1 MIPRLGLVLT
11 LFLAVAVAQ
20 GQEKKAAQPAQG
32 KAKKPAAAQ
41 KEKKPAPAAKEEK
54 PGWKK
59 FTSREG
65 GFSVLMPGT
74 PVARR
79 EAVQTPI
86 GPIAT
91 YFFSLEVQQGTNL
104 TVSFAEVPQGLL
116 GLEGVDDLLLT
127 MARDAAVKQV
137 DGKLLK
143 DEQVK
148 LNQRIPGREFQIDVG
163 LGAIL
168 RMRVFPVQNRIY
180 QIVAAGPKD
189 YATGKD
195 ADKFLD
201 SFTLGR

>member
-1 MIPRLGLVLT
+1 MIPRLGLILT
-11 LFLAVAVAQ
+11 LFLAVGVAQ
-20 GQEKKAAQPAQG
+20 GQEKKPAQG
-32 KAKKPAAAQ
+32 KAKKPAPAQ

-74 PVARR
+74 PVAKR
-79 EAVQTPI
+79 EAVPTPL

-143 DEQVK
+143 DEPVK

-163 LGAIL
+163 LGSIL
-168 RMRVFPVQNRIY
+168 RMRVFLVQNRVY

-201 SFTLGR
+201 SFTLMR

>member
-1 MIPRLGLVLT
+1 MTSHLRLVLA
-11 LFLAVAVAQ
+11 LFLAVGIAQ
-20 GQEKKAAQPAQG
+20 GQEKKPAPG
-32 KAKKPAAAQ
+32 KP
-41 KEKKPAPAAKEEK
+41 KKPAPARAKEKEK
-54 PGWKK
+54 DSDWKK

-65 GFSVLMPGT
+65 AFSVLMPGT
-74 PVARR
+74 PVAKR
-79 EAVQTPI
+79 EAVPTPI
-86 GPIAT
+86 GQVVT
-91 YFFSLEVQQGTNL
+91 HFFSLEVQQGTNL

-143 DEQVK
+143 DEPVK

-163 LGAIL
+163 LGSIL
-168 RMRVFPVQNRIY
+168 RMRVFLVQNRVY

-201 SFTLGR
+201 SFMLGR